1 MAAAIGKGETSER
14 VLFDFTRSEEQDAWQ
29 AVNDGVM
36 GGLSRG
42 VPTVRHDEGVLD
54 FSGTLSLENSG
65 GFSSIR
71 SRGSELDLGGFDGI
85 DVQYRGDGRRYFLTV
100 HTDLPIMA
108 GSYRAE
114 LPAAQGA
121 WVNVRLP
128 FSEFEATSFGRTLAS
143 APPLNRNAVR
153 SVGFILADKTAGPF
167 QLEVERIVAYRE
179 AGRDD
184 EPRTATADS
193 SAAGARRLIEL
204 AIRRGVPLYNH
215 GNPDACAAVYEVTA
229 HALVA
234 MSDDLPGEERR
245 IRLEE
250 GLRDLQSEEDAS
262 RRAWGLRHMLDDV
275 YRSLKT
281 SGTEG

>member
-1 MAAAIGKGETSER
+1 M
-14 VLFDFTRSEEQDAWQ
+14 LFDFTSSEAEDAWQ

-42 VPTVRHDEGVLD
+42 APKVRHEEGVLE

-71 SRGSELDLGGFDGI
+71 SRGPELDLSGFDGI
-85 DVQYRGDGRRYFLTV
+85 SVQYRGDGRQYFLTV
-100 HTDLPIMA
+100 ETDLRLMA

-114 LPAAQGA
+114 LPAAEGA
-121 WVNVRLP
+121 WVTVRLP
-128 FSEFEATSFGRTLAS
+128 FSGFEATSFGRTLAG
-143 APPLNRNAVR
+143 APALNRNVVR
-153 SVGFILADKTAGPF
+153 SIGFILADKTAGPF
-167 QLEVERIVAYRE
+167 HLEVERIVAYRD

-184 EPRTATADS
+184 EPRTVAAGASVAADS
-193 SAAGARRLIEL
+193 STDGARRLIEL

-234 MSDDLPGEERR
+234 MSEDLPGEDRR
-245 IRLEE
+245 MRLED
-250 GLRDLQSEEDAS
+250 GLRRLQSESDAS

-281 SGTEG
+281 PGTEG